1 MSADDETQVFDAV
14 TWLRNLKIDLK
25 NNEGGK
31 VIELDKLQRYMLL
44 KLVWKSKFF
53 TIQEKQKL
61 LQRERSI
68 EFGDVDDIENY
79 GV

>member
-1 MSADDETQVFDAV
+1 MSADDEAQVFDAV
-14 TWLRNLKIDLK
+14 SWLRNLKIEL
-25 NNEGGK
+25 NGGDK

-44 KLVWKSKFF
+44 KLVWKSNFF

-68 EFGDVDDIENY
+68 DFGDVDDIENY